1 MLAGAYRVSTTILK
15 GNQAMR
21 EATILIA
28 DDDRQ
33 FRAALRTRLTNMGFS
48 VAEAVDGV
56 GLLNQCP
63 TGWVDAI
70 ILDQEMPNGDGMA
83 TAQVIRRE
91 TNVPII
97 FLSGRDRSHFLD
109 IVSRLPDVY
118 YLPKPLD
125 SEKLKGLLECVLR
138 PKASAP
144 PACADATHGIAAD
157 VH

>member
-1 MLAGAYRVSTTILK
+1 
-15 GNQAMR
+15 MR

-33 FRAALRTRLTNMGFS
+33 FRAALRTRLTSMGFS

-56 GLLNQCP
+56 SLLNQCP

-91 TNVPII
+91 TDVPII
-97 FLSGRDRSHFLD
+97 FLSGRDRSHFVD

-125 SEKLKGLLECVLR
+125 SEKLRSLLSCVIQAG
-138 PKASAP
+138 PSASTET
-144 PACADATHGIAAD
+144 ADSLHGIVSN